1 MNMYTRQIMA
11 LLKIDSWTAIKVQDA
26 MDLDFSEASTR
37 AFNKA
42 AREAYAS
49 LSSL

>member
-11 LLKIDSWTAIKVQDA
+11 LLGIDVSTAIKVQDR
-26 MDLDFSEASTR
+26 MHIDFSECSTR

-49 LSSL
+49 LNCL

>member
-1 MNMYTRQIMA
+1 MNIYTRQIMA

-26 MDLDFSEASTR
+26 MQLDFSEASTR

-42 AREAYAS
+42 AKEAYARIS
-49 LSSL
+49 RL